1 MEHCDESASNDE
13 GAGNSTQARA
23 KKSTIE
29 DHRVWIIYCGIL
41 RWCCSFVLAAGAI
54 LIIDA
59 TVVSVVKP
67 YAIYNIIC
75 SCIHVVSVGPSLR
88 SPTSPASLRP
98 PTSWLVHRVLL
109 LTLTIGSV
117 ATSSVMVTMT
127 QEFRNERD
135 PSGTMCHYRY
145 GDYPCESARS
155 QINEYSFVCLGGAI
169 GTL

>member
-29 DHRVWIIYCGIL
+29 DHCVWIIYCGIL

-75 SCIHVVSVGPSLR
+75 VS
-88 SPTSPASLRP
+88 TIPAINSA
-98 PTSWLVHRVLL
+98 VLSSSA
-109 LTLTIGSV
+109 TLN
-117 ATSSVMVTMT
+117 SSKAA
-127 QEFRNERD
+127 N
-135 PSGTMCHYRY
+135 
-145 GDYPCESARS
+145 
-155 QINEYSFVCLGGAI
+155 I
-169 GTL
+169 